1 MLNIWLPDYHSHI
14 SEEYYKNYVIFSN
27 SLFILQLEKRT
38 YFFSMPMVVKMK
50 YIHSVFWTFMYMN
63 LVKGQGVEKLCLN
76 TCFKTK
82 RPPQNSWPQIDLHQN
97 FWPFYVNIMGW
108 PKLFI
113 KSTITSYLTDFS
125 VEDLLNVVQGQK
137 EQEFI
142 WANFNMSEENSEHFD
157 HSDMNSRSKTKKQ
170 TSCRNKLPKN
180 EKKDAHSKIFTVC
193 ILVFLVLVIV
203 K

>member
-50 YIHSVFWTFMYMN
+50 YIHSVFWTFMYTN
-63 LVKGQGVEKLCLN
+63 LVKDQGVEKLCLN

-142 WANFNMSEENSEHFD
+142 WANFNMSEQNSEYFD
-157 HSDMNSRSKTKKQ
+157 H
-170 TSCRNKLPKN
+170 C
-180 EKKDAHSKIFTVC
+180 
-193 ILVFLVLVIV
+193 
-203 K
+203 